1 MGAPLLADYFL
12 TNGLEKDAV
21 VVSPDHGG
29 VTRARKLAE
38 FLKAPIAII
47 DKRRPKANVAEV
59 MNIIGSVNGKRGI
72 MIDDMIDTAGT
83 ITLAAQALKDAGA
96 IEVYVCATHPVLSG
110 PAIERIE
117 KSPIKEMVVT
127 DSINL
132 PEDKKIDKVVQV
144 SVGPL
149 IGDAIKRIHEHKP
162 VSPLFKNRF
171 HKED

>member
-1 MGAPLLADYFL
+1 M
-12 TNGLEKDAV
+12 
-21 VVSPDHGG
+21 
-29 VTRARKLAE
+29 
-38 FLKAPIAII
+38 
-47 DKRRPKANVAEV
+47 
-59 MNIIGSVNGKRGI
+59 
-72 MIDDMIDTAGT
+72 DDMIDTAGT

-96 IEVYVCATHPVLSG
+96 VEVYVCATHPVFSG

-117 KSPIKEMVVT
+117 KSPIKEMVIT